1 VRVFRLC
8 KQAYSETVLSGEGG
22 LVVDGRWHSRGSRI
36 VYTASSEA
44 LAVLETRVHIGR
56 FVPKAPY
63 AIHEIEIP
71 EAQIQML
78 AIGELTKQWNS
89 VPANRHTRR
98 IGDDWLRVNSSL
110 ALSVPSIHTATDRN
124 ILVNPAHA
132 AAPGVEIVDIRRYQF
147 DERLFTVSARPKPR
161 RPR

>member
-8 KQAYSETVLSGEGG
+8 KQAYFETVLSGEGG

-44 LAVLETRVHIGR
+44 LAVLEIRVHIGR

-63 AIHEIEIP
+63 SVHEIEIP
-71 EAQIQML
+71 VAQIQLL
-78 AIGELTKQWNS
+78 AFGELTRQWNS
-89 VPANRHTRR
+89 VPPTKHTRR
-98 IGDDWLRVNSSL
+98 IGDDWLRVNSAL

-124 ILVNPAHA
+124 ILVNPAHTA
-132 AAPGVEIVDIRRYQF
+132 ASGIEIVDVRRYQF
-147 DERLFTVSARPKPR
+147 DDRLFAVSARPKPR

>member
-78 AIGELTKQWNS
+78 AIGELTRHWKS
-89 VPANRHTRR
+89 VPPTQHTCR
-98 IGDDWLRVNSSL
+98 IGDDWLRTNSAL

-132 AAPGVEIVDIRRYQF
+132 AASRIEIADIRPYQF
-147 DERLFTVSARPKPR
+147 DERLFAVSARPKPR
-161 RPR
+161 RRR